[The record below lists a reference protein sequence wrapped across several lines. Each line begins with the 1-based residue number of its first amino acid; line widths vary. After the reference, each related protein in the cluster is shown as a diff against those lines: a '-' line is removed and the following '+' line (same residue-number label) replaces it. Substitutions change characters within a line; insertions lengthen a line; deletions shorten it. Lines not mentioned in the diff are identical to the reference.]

1 MAPRDPR
8 ILSAN
13 NVGRTG
19 SIRFRLATSSH
30 SWPSFRPGQRK
41 RRPRSVDAHWSDVSD
56 TLDNRSFSSRPKWH
70 PHQRS
75 WRTTSHSLNDQAL
88 RLAEHP
94 HVRSSP
100 GSSCPGYA
108 VAEVN
113 QRSRIHL
120 GHPIRGGTA
129 PDHGLLFRAELFRSP
144 YEKLRGTNTG
154 GTSQSPQ
161 TIPSMTSAESPQHC
175 V

>member
-1 MAPRDPR
+1 MAPRGPR
-8 ILSAN
+8 IPPSAN

-30 SWPSFRPGQRK
+30 SWSSFRPGQRK

-94 HVRSSP
+94 HVRSPP

-120 GHPIRGGTA
+120 GIPYEGEPHRTTVSYSVLNFFGPRTKSYA
-129 PDHGLLFRAELFRSP
+129 ERTLAELHKAHRR
-144 YEKLRGTNTG
+144 YR
-154 GTSQSPQ
+154 Q
-161 TIPSMTSAESPQHC
+161 
-175 V
+175 